1 MADIATHVEGE
12 YDDPDDDEAGPEAGE
27 GAGLLHG
34 DETLHPEGHHQLHAP
49 EAGHQVG
56 GDQLQGLGQGG
67 EGQQPGQR
75 QACILNIQI
84 HIKLITR
91 IYSYSCTVHAFYAIV
106 GY

>member
-27 GAGLLHG
+27 GAGLLHR
-34 DETLHPEGHHQLHAP
+34 DEALHPEGHHQLHTP